1 MITIPLMHLDACAL
15 NTLPGDDVR
24 ISRLASVTRYGPNY
38 NRGAAENIG
47 KYMAAVN
54 KGDSTSAAYWLGEA
68 ERAYDYARG
77 YAIGRGRE
85 EANK

>member
-1 MITIPLMHLDACAL
+1 MITIPLMHLDACTL

-47 KYMAAVN
+47 RYMAAVN
-54 KGDSTSAAYWLGEA
+54 KGDASSAAHFISEA

-77 YAIGRGRE
+77 YAIGRE
-85 EANK
+85 EASK

>member
-1 MITIPLMHLDACAL
+1 VITIPLMHLDACTL
-15 NTLPGDDVR
+15 NTLPGDDIR

-47 KYMAAVN
+47 RYMAAVN
-54 KGDSTSAAYWLGEA
+54 KGDASSAAYFISEA

-77 YAIGRGRE
+77 YAIGRE
-85 EANK
+85 EASK